1 MRAAALL
8 RVTGKA
14 DEMWMDESGWSLSLS
29 VKPSRWQTWVWD
41 ASKLWV
47 VFSHNS
53 GADYLLYLTD
63 SGRDMSMSSN
73 HLCKFQSAFTFSS
86 ISYLDVKIIVWK
98 KPDMPETSLV
108 QVSVEVFG
116 TTIEG
121 HALLSPTPLFSTIS
135 AACLCRFDSWILS
148 NSTML
153 NMIDTIK
160 PWQTQVCLFQ

>member
-1 MRAAALL
+1 MRCGWM
-8 RVTGKA
+8 RVDGASAFQWSRADGKLEC
-14 DEMWMDESGWSLSLS
+14 EMPLNCGWYFLTIVSTLCRLS
-29 VKPSRWQTWVWD
+29 
-41 ASKLWV
+41 
-47 VFSHNS
+47 
-53 GADYLLYLTD
+53 LYLTD
-63 SGRDMSMSSN
+63 SGRDMSRSSN

-98 KPDMPETSLV
+98 KPDMPEASLV

-116 TTIEG
+116 TIEG

-160 PWQTQVCLFQ
+160 PWQTQVCLF